1 MSIARL
7 IGAGAIALIA
17 GGVFSG
23 SAVAQYY
30 RGKTITVIINYPPG
44 GANDI
49 EGRIIARH
57 LPKHIAGKPRII
69 VKNTAG
75 GGGNIGVNYL
85 GEIAKPDGLTMGY
98 VTWNVI
104 AALLGDPGLRVRY
117 SDLVLIAGV
126 PNPIV
131 FYARRDTPPG
141 LKQPAD
147 IVKAKPFKALS
158 LDTANTNTVH
168 QALAFDIIGAKYIPV
183 AGYRGLKEV
192 ETAVLQGEGQAGNIS
207 LPGWEGSS
215 APALVKTGVAL
226 PLWQLNGA
234 GPDGSITRFPAI
246 PDIPTFEEVYQQ
258 VHGKKPSGIEYE
270 TMRLL
275 IDSLTNMF
283 RTAFMPP
290 KTPAAAVK
298 EMRAAFVTLFQD
310 REFLGDYTRAVRTEP
325 RLVKGEDGE
334 KIMARLA
341 GVKPE
346 IKSYLAG
353 YLKKLE
359 K

>member
-1 MSIARL
+1 MSVARL
-7 IGAGAIALIA
+7 FGFGALALAAA
-17 GGVFSG
+17 GLWSG
-23 SAVAQYY
+23 PAAAQYY

-49 EGRIIARH
+49 EGRIVARH
-57 LPKHIAGKPRII
+57 LPNHLAGKPRII

-126 PNPIV
+126 PNPV
-131 FYARRDTPPG
+131 VVYARRDTPPG

-158 LDTANTNTVH
+158 LDTSNTNTIN
-168 QALAFDIIGAKYIPV
+168 QALGFDIIGAKYIPV

-207 LPGWEGSS
+207 LPGWAGST
-215 APALVKTGVAL
+215 APALVNSGIAL

-234 GPDGSITRFPAI
+234 APDGSITRFPAI
-246 PDIPTFEEVYQQ
+246 ADIPTFEEVYQQ
-258 VHGKKPSGIEYE
+258 VRGGKPSGIQYD
-270 TMRLL
+270 TLRL
-275 IDSLTNMF
+275 IVDSLANMF

-290 KTPAAAVK
+290 KTSPEAVK
-298 EMRAAFVTLFQD
+298 EMRAAFVALFQD
-310 REFLGDYTRAVRTEP
+310 REFQADYKRAVRTEA
-325 RLVKGEDGE
+325 RLVRGEDGE
-334 KIMARLA
+334 KIMARL
-341 GVKPE
+341 GEVRPE
-346 IKSYLAG
+346 IKSFLAG
-353 YLKKLE
+353 YIKKLT

>member
-1 MSIARL
+1 VSIARL
-7 IGAGAIALIA
+7 IGAGAIALAAA
-17 GGVFSG
+17 GVL
-23 SAVAQYY
+23 SAPADAQYY

-104 AALLGDPGLRVRY
+104 AAMLGDPGLRVRY

-126 PNPIV
+126 PNPVV
-131 FYARRDTPPG
+131 FYARRDTAPG

-158 LDTANTNTVH
+158 LDTSNTNTIH
-168 QALAFDIIGAKYIPV
+168 QALAYDVIGAKYIAV

-207 LPGWEGSS
+207 LPGWAGSS
-215 APALVKTGVAL
+215 APALVNSGIAL

-234 GPDGSITRFPAI
+234 GPDGSIARFPAI

-270 TMRLL
+270 TLRLL

-290 KTPAAAVK
+290 KTVPAAVK

-310 REFLGDYTRAVRTEP
+310 REFLSDYQRAVRTEP

-334 KIMARLA
+334 KIMGRLA

-346 IKSYLAG
+346 IKTFLAG